1 MAINTLS
8 FKDTFLFVDEGL
20 GRLDDNNRAK
30 LYKLFELSP
39 FNQVFIVSH
48 YPISDNITAQIYITK
63 KDDISSL
70 SIK

>member
-1 MAINTLS
+1 MVKFNINYLLITLLVLV
-8 FKDTFLFVDEGL
+8 FL
-20 GRLDDNNRAK
+20 
-30 LYKLFELSP
+30 S
-39 FNQVFIVSH
+39 QVFIVSH